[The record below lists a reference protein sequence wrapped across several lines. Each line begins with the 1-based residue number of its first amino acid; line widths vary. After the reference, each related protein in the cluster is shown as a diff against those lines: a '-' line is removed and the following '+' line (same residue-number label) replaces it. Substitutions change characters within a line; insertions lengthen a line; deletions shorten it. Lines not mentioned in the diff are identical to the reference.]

1 MRLSLNNTQKL
12 VFYSS
17 LGGLL
22 EFYDFVIYALL
33 ASFISEHFFATSDKT
48 IALLETFATFA
59 VGYLVRPIGG
69 IVFGHFGDKHGRK
82 RSFVLS
88 IFIMAASTFLMGCIP
103 SYHHIG
109 FFAPVLLLFLRICQG
124 FSVGGEI
131 PGSITYISEV
141 SPSKEGLYTSI
152 LFTGLIPG
160 IVLGSL
166 VIEVLYLF
174 FSQTQVN
181 LWAWRIPFLLGG
193 LLGIVNYLLRKKF
206 HESPVFNQIK
216 NHLHPVPSLVVLK
229 SHFRSLFS
237 AACFVANLATIII
250 LLFLFIPAYLNKM
263 LHYSTSQISVYSS
276 VFLLLGALLCPV
288 FGALADRIDKVKL
301 LRALTLL
308 SLIFAIPIF
317 YCYINH
323 IDLWLPFTLSAI
335 LLGFTAGI
343 TPATLAELFPTDVR
357 YSGVGMAYNLAFA
370 IFGGLTPV
378 FAMLLIH
385 ISGQLISPAY
395 LLLFSSL
402 LSLFGSML
410 LSRTPAVVRV
420 AA

>member
-1 MRLSLNNTQKL
+1 
-12 VFYSS
+12 
-17 LGGLL
+17 
-22 EFYDFVIYALL
+22 
-33 ASFISEHFFATSDKT
+33 
-48 IALLETFATFA
+48 
-59 VGYLVRPIGG
+59 
-69 IVFGHFGDKHGRK
+69 
-82 RSFVLS
+82 
-88 IFIMAASTFLMGCIP
+88 MAASTFLMGCIP
-103 SYHHIG
+103 SYNHIG
-109 FFAPVLLLFLRICQG
+109 FFRSRFITVFTYLPGFLL
-124 FSVGGEI
+124 VGGEI

-166 VIEVLYLF
+166 VIEALYLF
-174 FSQTQVN
+174 FNPAQVN
-181 LWAWRIPFLLGG
+181 LWAWRIPFFLGG
-193 LLGIVNYLLRKKF
+193 LLGVVNYLLRKKF
-206 HESPVFNQIK
+206 QESPVFNQIK

-263 LHYSTSQISVYSS
+263 LHYSTSQISIYSS
-276 VFLLLGALLCPV
+276 IFLLLGALLCPV

-308 SLIFAIPIF
+308 SLIFAVPIF

-343 TPATLAELFPTDVR
+343 TPSTLAELFPTDVR

-370 IFGGLTPV
+370 IFGGLTPA
-378 FAMLLIH
+378 FAMLIDSYLWR
-385 ISGQLISPAY
+385 AY
-395 LLLFSSL
+395 FT
-402 LSLFGSML
+402 SLFINIFKFIKFVRFNVALTDS
-410 LSRTPAVVRV
+410 SRC
-420 AA
+420 